1 MIDFEAATRK
11 RIEARYLFHPDRGQR
26 GEWCAVVYEID
37 GLGRRKA
44 LDVGV
49 ELTRRAIKD
58 WIRIALRN
66 KPWQDGGMPA
76 PDHYDRNGIARD
88 GLTSLH

>member
-1 MIDFEAATRK
+1 MIDLEAATRK
-11 RIEARYLFHPDRGQR
+11 RIEARYLFHPDRRRR
-26 GEWCAVVYEID
+26 GEWCAVVYETD
-37 GLGRRKA
+37 GVGRHKT

-49 ELTRRAIKD
+49 ELSRRAIKD

-66 KPWQDGGMPA
+66 KPWEDGSMPA

-88 GLTSLH
+88 GLSRLH